1 MNQGHTFSE
10 IVSRAAA
17 QQTLLAYFSAR
28 YTHSTAE
35 EWRTRMLAGQVRADG
50 KIAAPEL
57 RLTAGMRL
65 DYHREPWEEPPAPL
79 EFETLWDDD
88 DLLIIN
94 KPSGLQVLPGAQFMQ
109 HTVLGQLQRR
119 GIDAVPVHR
128 LGRGTT
134 GLLLLAKS
142 ARARKQLSADL
153 RACSELVDNPP
164 LQKTYLA
171 LVSPTADLPPQF
183 EVTHPIGEIPHP
195 LMGRLHAATPNGR
208 PALSYGTVLARM
220 KEATLVSVRIATGR
234 PHQIRIHMACMG
246 APLLGDPLY
255 GPGGVPLA
263 DGSAVPGDMGYA
275 LHAWR
280 LTLRHPGTGN
290 RFSVECG
297 APGGF
302 TRLMSAMTS

>member
-1 MNQGHTFSE
+1 MNQGHIFTE
-10 IVSRAAA
+10 LVTRAAA
-17 QQTLLAYFSAR
+17 GKTLLEHFTTR
-28 YTHSTAE
+28 YTHSTME
-35 EWRTRMLAGQVRADG
+35 EWRARMQAGQVHADG
-50 KIAAPEL
+50 KIASPDL
-57 RLTAGMRL
+57 RLTTGMRL

-79 EFETLWDDD
+79 EFATLWDDD

-109 HTVLGQLQRR
+109 HTVLGQLQLR

-171 LVSPTADLPPQF
+171 LVSPAADLPPQF
-183 EVTHPIGEIPHP
+183 EVTNPIGEIPHA
-195 LMGRLHAATPNGR
+195 LMGRLHAATPTGR
-208 PALSYGTVLARM
+208 PALSYGTVLVRTS
-220 KEATLVSVRIATGR
+220 EATLVSVRIATGR

-246 APLLGDPLY
+246 APLVGDPLY
-255 GPGGVPLA
+255 GPGGVPLI
-263 DGSAVPGDMGYA
+263 DGNAVPGDMGYA

-297 APGGF
+297 AP
-302 TRLMSAMTS
+302 SAFVNIVAANN